1 MGTGIVGRMAFEW
14 PSLTWPMAAL
24 RAIPKL
30 LASGP
35 TLHFLLPLTS

>member
-24 RAIPKL
+24 RSHGVPHGIGHP
-30 LASGP
+30 G
-35 TLHFLLPLTS
+35 